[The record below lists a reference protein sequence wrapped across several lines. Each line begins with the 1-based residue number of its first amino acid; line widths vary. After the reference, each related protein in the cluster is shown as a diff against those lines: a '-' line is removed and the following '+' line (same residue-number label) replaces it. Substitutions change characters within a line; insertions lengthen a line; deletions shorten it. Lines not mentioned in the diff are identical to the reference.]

1 MTSTRA
7 AWKGRVCRPCR
18 GCRELPGTT
27 STARIGQVWRKI
39 CPCRRGRWRKI
50 CPSQHSD
57 QSTGSYR
64 LVIDWAIDPNFRPGE
79 LDRSEQ
85 LTRRTERIR
94 TTSTGWTVSNVRID
108 WTSLTAI
115 NLVGMF
121 GNAKWNTCM
130 PIVAGRNGSLLVQ
143 LTTRALLAAAGAWW
157 APPLRCCFFYHQ
169 PPSSRVGRVCA
180 SQVPW
185 ERA

>member
-1 MTSTRA
+1 MYADHAGDVESCQAQLQQRELDKYGGRYALAGEEDGGRYAPASTR
-7 AWKGRVCRPCR
+7 P
-18 GCRELPGTT
+18 
-27 STARIGQVWRKI
+27 
-39 CPCRRGRWRKI
+39 
-50 CPSQHSD
+50 D